1 MQRPP
6 LSKKIMK
13 FKAAVLRQ
21 LGLAAPY
28 AQSRPLS
35 IEMVNSEP
43 PQWGEVVV
51 KIHAAGLCHSD
62 LSAVNGDRPWPMPI
76 VVGHEAAAE
85 IVELGA
91 GVNDLKVG
99 DHVVLIF
106 RPSCGSCDS
115 CVVGRPALCMPGG
128 ESNASGSLLG
138 GYKRL
143 SAVAGGERL
152 NHHLGCAAFA
162 QYATVSRRSLVK
174 IDASLP
180 WEIAA
185 LFGCAVL
192 TGAGA
197 VVNTAKVEPGTSTA
211 VVGLGGVGFS
221 ALMACVASGAPVVVA
236 VDRLESK
243 LALARSLGATHTF
256 NANDHDV
263 IDQVKSVI
271 RGAGGPGVDYA
282 FEMAGAVPALELA
295 YRLTCRGG
303 TTVTAGLPNPA
314 ANWSLQAVSLIA
326 EERTV
331 KGSYIGSCVP
341 SRDVPRFVS
350 MYLAGKLPVDRLLS
364 ERVPLEQINA
374 ALDRL
379 ASGEVVRQVI
389 TMGHA

>member
-1 MQRPP
+1 MQ
-6 LSKKIMK
+6 

-21 LGLAAPY
+21 IGLPAPY
-28 AQSRPLS
+28 AVSKPLS
-35 IEMVNSEP
+35 IESVQIDQ
-43 PQWGEVVV
+43 PQWGEVIV

-62 LSAVNGDRPWPMPI
+62 LSAINGDRPWPMPL

-85 IVELGA
+85 VMQLGA
-91 GVNDLKVG
+91 GVNDLKLG
-99 DHVVLIF
+99 EHMVLIF

-115 CVVGRPALCMPGG
+115 CVVGRPALCTPGG
-128 ESNASGSLLG
+128 ESNATGSLLG

-143 SAVAGGERL
+143 STVTNERL
-152 NHHLGCAAFA
+152 NHHLGCSAFA

-180 WEIAA
+180 WNIAA

-197 VVNTAKVEPGTSTA
+197 VVNTAKVEPGASTA

-221 ALMACVASGAPVVVA
+221 SLMACVASGASAVVA

-243 LALARSLGATHTF
+243 LAIARSLGATHTF
-256 NANDHDV
+256 NASEPDV
-263 IDQVKSVI
+263 IARVKAAVK
-271 RGAGGPGVDYA
+271 GAGGGGVDYA
-282 FEMAGAVPALELA
+282 FEMAGVVPALELA
-295 YRLTCRGG
+295 YRITCRGG
-303 TTVTAGLPNPA
+303 TTITAGLPNPS
-314 ANWSLQAVSLIA
+314 ANWPLQAVSLIA
-326 EERTV
+326 EERTI
-331 KGSYIGSCVP
+331 KGSYVGSCVP

-364 ERVPLEQINA
+364 ESVSLEDINP

-379 ASGEVVRQVI
+379 ANGESIRQVI